1 MTNRPTNKPTRD
13 RSGASPGPRR
23 LEVVKDMTDTQHTIG
38 MDAAE
43 QGRSV
48 QEISQLFDIAGR
60 EGEVIVGLAGGMDQ
74 LRAVQA
80 AKHALATLTPA
91 EVRAALAYRRTQ
103 QPRPAR
109 QSAGQLSASR
119 PAGEL
124 S

>member
-1 MTNRPTNKPTRD
+1 MNR
-13 RSGASPGPRR
+13 
-23 LEVVKDMTDTQHTIG
+23 EVVKDMASTQRTQPTIG
-38 MDAAE
+38 MDAA
-43 QGRSV
+43 QLQRSV

-60 EGEVIVGLAGGMDQ
+60 ESEVIAGLTGGMDQ

-91 EVRAALAYRRTQ
+91 EVRAALAYRRTM
-103 QPRPAR
+103 QPGPAH
-109 QSAGQLSASR
+109 QSGHPSGR

>member
-1 MTNRPTNKPTRD
+1 MTNEPNNKPASD
-13 RSGASPGPRR
+13 RSRASRGPRR
-23 LEVVKDMTDTQHTIG
+23 LEVVKEMTDTQHTIG

-43 QGRSV
+43 QQRCV

-60 EGEVIVGLAGGMDQ
+60 ESEVIAGLTGGMDQ

-80 AKHALATLTPA
+80 AKHALATLSPA
-91 EVRAALAYRRTQ
+91 EVRAALAYRRTM
-103 QPRPAR
+103 QPGSAN
-109 QSAGQLSASR
+109 QSAGQPSGR

>member
-1 MTNRPTNKPTRD
+1 MTNEPKSQRSGD
-13 RSGASPGPRR
+13 RSRASRGPRR

-38 MDAAE
+38 MDAE

-48 QEISQLFDIAGR
+48 LEISQLFDIAGR
-60 EGEVIVGLAGGMDQ
+60 ESEVIAGLAGGMDQ

-80 AKHALATLTPA
+80 AKHALAKLTPA
-91 EVRAALAYRRTQ
+91 EVRAALAYRRTL
-103 QPRPAR
+103 QPGPAN
-109 QSAGQLSASR
+109 QPGAGR

>member
-1 MTNRPTNKPTRD
+1 MTNKPTSD
-13 RSGASPGPRR
+13 RSGASRGPRR
-23 LEVVKDMTDTQHTIG
+23 LEVVKDMTDTQ

-60 EGEVIVGLAGGMDQ
+60 ENEVIAGLAGGMDQ

-91 EVRAALAYRRTQ
+91 EVRAALAYRRTL
-103 QPRPAR
+103 QPGPGGRG
-109 QSAGQLSASR
+109 AGR

>member
-1 MTNRPTNKPTRD
+1 MNT
-13 RSGASPGPRR
+13 
-23 LEVVKDMTDTQHTIG
+23 EVVKDMTDTQHTIG

-43 QGRSV
+43 LGRSV
-48 QEISQLFDIAGR
+48 QEISQLLDIAGR
-60 EGEVIVGLAGGMDQ
+60 EGEVIAGLAGGVDR

-103 QPRPAR
+103 QPGPIG
-109 QSAGQLSASR
+109 QSAGQPRAGR

-124 S
+124 A